1 MDHLTNWVVL
11 PGMCRA
17 GTSNRNVRQK
27 LSGCTADVRNVR
39 EGGKYNSSGV
49 TFVLDAKSIDG
60 ALSVCP

>member
-27 LSGCTADVRNVR
+27 LSECTAG
-39 EGGKYNSSGV
+39 EGGKYNSSRV